1 MNATIMNAALALV
14 AEVKANGIDTILLRK
29 EAEDSLACIS
39 TKCRETDEELAKVV
53 INRIPE
59 KYRDHV
65 IGFKNEGGS
74 EYSMVLDKEAQEK
87 FDKNLK
93 EYYRNKSEWCAKYG
107 CN

>member
-1 MNATIMNAALALV
+1 MNATIKNAALALV
-14 AEVKANGIDTILLRK
+14 AEVKANGIETILLRK

-39 TKCRETDEELAKVV
+39 VKCRETDEELAEVI

-65 IGFKNEGGS
+65 IGFKYEDRS
-74 EYSMVLDKEAQEK
+74 YSMVMDKEAQEK
-87 FDKNLK
+87 FDKALR
-93 EYYRNKSEWCAKYG
+93 EYYHNKAEWCARYG